1 MSDQEL
7 LKDARQRFEKALAHL
22 EDLLRSIRTGRASS
36 ALVENIRVEYYG
48 TPTPISQ
55 MASISIPEPRQII
68 LKPFDPSVLKEMSK
82 AIMKSDLGTA
92 PQDDGKVLRL
102 SLPALSGEQRN
113 KYKAKVKDLGEEAR
127 VAMRNVR
134 RDVNKHA
141 DTLQKK
147 GEITEDQN
155 RKAHDEIQNLLKEH
169 EAKIDQIMERKVA
182 EIMEV

>member
-1 MSDQEL
+1 
-7 LKDARQRFEKALAHL
+7 
-22 EDLLRSIRTGRASS
+22 
-36 ALVENIRVEYYG
+36 
-48 TPTPISQ
+48 
-55 MASISIPEPRQII
+55 
-68 LKPFDPSVLKEMSK
+68 
-82 AIMKSDLGTA
+82 MKSDLGTA